1 MKIKNILFAVALGGM
16 TLAMAG
22 CGSKKA
28 ATEGTSSTV
37 DKHNGGNVQALA
49 FVQKVANQKVSTK
62 NIVGKMSLNV
72 HMGSKNITV
81 PGSLH
86 MRYGEV
92 IRIQAFIPLLGS
104 EVGRIEFTP
113 DYVLVIDR
121 LHKEYIKEDY
131 NKVDFL
137 KNNGLNF
144 YSLQALFW
152 NQLFVPGTKS
162 ISEANLMDFGVTE
175 TGNSKNITLKK
186 GNLNIVWNADNAN
199 GRISTAK
206 ATYSSLTQ
214 GKSSLNWTYSNFK
227 AVAGKMFPAY
237 QKFTFATTAIKNQ
250 SNISLTIDM
259 DGVKT
264 DSKWEA
270 KSEISK
276 RYKKIEATDV
286 FGKLFGAQLK

>member
-37 DKHNGGNVQALA
+37 EKHNGGNVQALA
-49 FVQKVANQKVSTK
+49 FVQKVANQKVSTQ

-72 HMGSKNITV
+72 QMGSKNITV

-121 LHKEYIKEDY
+121 MHKEYIKEDY

-152 NQLFVPGTKS
+152 NQLFMPGTKS
-162 ISEANLMDFGVTE
+162 ISEANLLDFGVTE
-175 TGNSKNITLKK
+175 AGNSKNITLKK

-286 FGKLFGAQLK
+286 FGKLFGAQ

>member
-37 DKHNGGNVQALA
+37 VKHNGGNVQALA
-49 FVQKVANQKVSTK
+49 FVQKVANQKVSTQ

-113 DYVLVIDR
+113 DYVLVIDCM
-121 LHKEYIKEDY
+121 HKEYIKEDY

-286 FGKLFGAQLK
+286 FGKLFGAQ

>member
-16 TLAMAG
+16 TMAMAG

-49 FVQKVANQKVSTK
+49 FVQKVANQKVSTQ

-72 HMGSKNITV
+72 QMGSKNITV

-121 LHKEYIKEDY
+121 MHKEYIKEDY

-152 NQLFVPGTKS
+152 NQLFMPGTAS
-162 ISEANLMDFGVTE
+162 INDANLLDFGVTE
-175 TGNSKNITLKK
+175 AGNSKNITLKK

-237 QKFTFATTAIKNQ
+237 QKFTFTTTAIKNQ

-276 RYKKIEATDV
+276 KYKKIEATDV
-286 FGKLFGAQLK
+286 FGKLFGAQ

>member
-37 DKHNGGNVQALA
+37 DKHTGGNVQALA
-49 FVQKVANQKVSTK
+49 FVQKVANQKVSTQ

-72 HMGSKNITV
+72 QMGSKDITV

-121 LHKEYIKEDY
+121 MHKEYIKEDY

-175 TGNSKNITLKK
+175 AGNSKNITLKK
-186 GNLNIVWNADNAN
+186 GNLNFVWNADNTN
-199 GRISTAK
+199 GRISKAQ
-206 ATYSSLTQ
+206 ATYSNISQ
-214 GKSSLNWTYSNFK
+214 GKSSLNCTYSNFK

-276 RYKKIEATDV
+276 KYKKIEATDV
-286 FGKLFGAQLK
+286 FGKLFGAQ

>member
-49 FVQKVANQKVSTK
+49 FVQKVANQKVSTQ

-72 HMGSKNITV
+72 QMGSKDITV

-121 LHKEYIKEDY
+121 MHKEYIKEDY

-152 NQLFVPGTKS
+152 NQLFMPGTTS
-162 ISEANLMDFGVTE
+162 ISDANLLDFGVTE
-175 TGNSKNITLKK
+175 AGNSKNITLKK
-186 GNLNIVWNADNAN
+186 GNLNIVWNADNTN
-199 GRISTAK
+199 GRISAAK

-227 AVAGKMFPAY
+227 AVVGKMFPAY

-286 FGKLFGAQLK
+286 FGKLFGAQ

>member
-49 FVQKVANQKVSTK
+49 FVQKVANQKVSTQ

-113 DYVLVIDR
+113 NYVLVIDR
-121 LHKEYIKEDY
+121 MHKEYIKEDY

-162 ISEANLMDFGVTE
+162 ISEASLMDFGVTE

>member
-49 FVQKVANQKVSTK
+49 FVQKVANQKVSTQ

-72 HMGSKNITV
+72 QMGSKNITV

-121 LHKEYIKEDY
+121 MHKEYIKEDY

-152 NQLFVPGTKS
+152 NQLFMPGTTS
-162 ISEANLMDFGVTE
+162 ISDANLLDFGVTE
-175 TGNSKNITLKK
+175 AGNSKNITLKK

-250 SNISLTIDM
+250 SNISMTIDM

-286 FGKLFGAQLK
+286 FGKLFGAQ

>member
-49 FVQKVANQKVSTK
+49 FVQKVANQKVSTQ

-152 NQLFVPGTKS
+152 NQLFMPGTTS
-162 ISEANLMDFGVTE
+162 ISDANLLDFGVTE
-175 TGNSKNITLKK
+175 AGNSKNITLKN

>member
-49 FVQKVANQKVSTK
+49 FVQKVANQKVSTQ

-72 HMGSKNITV
+72 QMGSKNITV

-121 LHKEYIKEDY
+121 MHKEYIKEDY

-137 KNNGLNF
+137 KSNGLNF

-152 NQLFVPGTKS
+152 NQLFMPGTTS
-162 ISEANLMDFGVTE
+162 ISNANLLDFGVTE

-286 FGKLFGAQLK
+286 FGKLFGAQ

>member
-49 FVQKVANQKVSTK
+49 FVQKVANQKVSTQ

-72 HMGSKNITV
+72 QMGSKDITV

-121 LHKEYIKEDY
+121 MHKEYIKEDY

-175 TGNSKNITLKK
+175 AGNSKNITLKK
-186 GNLNIVWNADNAN
+186 GNLNFVWNADNTN
-199 GRISTAK
+199 GRISK
-206 ATYSSLTQ
+206 VQATYSSISQ

-270 KSEISK
+270 KSEISNK
-276 RYKKIEATDV
+276 YKKIEATDV
-286 FGKLFGAQLK
+286 FGKLFGAN

>member
-1 MKIKNILFAVALGGM
+1 MKIRNILFAVALGGM

-49 FVQKVANQKVSTK
+49 FVQKVANQKVSTQ

-72 HMGSKNITV
+72 QMGSKDITV

-121 LHKEYIKEDY
+121 MHKEYIKEDY

-152 NQLFVPGTKS
+152 NQLFMPGTTS
-162 ISEANLMDFGVTE
+162 ISDANLLDFGVTE
-175 TGNSKNITLKK
+175 AGNSKNITLKK

-276 RYKKIEATDV
+276 KYKKIEATDV
-286 FGKLFGAQLK
+286 FGKLFGAQ

>member
-49 FVQKVANQKVSTK
+49 FVQKVANQKVSTQ

-72 HMGSKNITV
+72 QMGSKNITV

-121 LHKEYIKEDY
+121 MHKEYIKEDY

-152 NQLFVPGTKS
+152 NQLFMPGTTS
-162 ISEANLMDFGVTE
+162 ISDANLLDFGVTE

-286 FGKLFGAQLK
+286 FGKLFGAQ

>member
-1 MKIKNILFAVALGGM
+1 MKIKNILFAVGLGGM

-37 DKHNGGNVQALA
+37 DKHKGGNVQALA

-72 HMGSKNITV
+72 QMGSKDITV

-121 LHKEYIKEDY
+121 MHKEYIKEDY

-152 NQLFVPGTKS
+152 NQLFMPGTTS
-162 ISEANLMDFGVTE
+162 ISDANLLDFGVTE
-175 TGNSKNITLKK
+175 AGNSKNITLKK

-276 RYKKIEATDV
+276 KYKKIEATDV
-286 FGKLFGAQLK
+286 FGKLFGAQ

>member
-16 TLAMAG
+16 TLAIAG

-49 FVQKVANQKVSTK
+49 FVQKVANQKVSTQ

-72 HMGSKNITV
+72 QMGSKNITV

-121 LHKEYIKEDY
+121 MHKEYIKEDY

-152 NQLFVPGTKS
+152 NQLFMPGTKS
-162 ISEANLMDFGVTE
+162 ISEANLLDFGVTE
-175 TGNSKNITLKK
+175 AGNSKNITLKK

-286 FGKLFGAQLK
+286 FGKLFGAQ

>member
-28 ATEGTSSTV
+28 ATEGTSSSV

-49 FVQKVANQKVSTK
+49 FVQKVANQKVSTQ

-72 HMGSKNITV
+72 QMGSKNITV

-113 DYVLVIDR
+113 DYVLVIDSM
-121 LHKEYIKEDY
+121 HKEYIKEDY

-152 NQLFVPGTKS
+152 NQLFMPGTTS
-162 ISEANLMDFGVTE
+162 ISDANLLDFGVTE
-175 TGNSKNITLKK
+175 AGNSKNITLKK

-199 GRISTAK
+199 GRISAAK

-286 FGKLFGAQLK
+286 FGKLFGAQ

>member
-72 HMGSKNITV
+72 KMGSKNITV

-121 LHKEYIKEDY
+121 MHKEYIKEDY

-152 NQLFVPGTKS
+152 NQLFMPGTKS
-162 ISEANLMDFGVTE
+162 ISDANLLDFGVTE
-175 TGNSKNITLKK
+175 VGNSKNITLKK

-286 FGKLFGAQLK
+286 FGKLFGAQ

>member
-49 FVQKVANQKVSTK
+49 FVQKVANQKVSTQ

-72 HMGSKNITV
+72 QMGSKNITV

-121 LHKEYIKEDY
+121 MHKEYIKEDY

-152 NQLFVPGTKS
+152 NQLFMPGTTS
-162 ISEANLMDFGVTE
+162 ISDANLLDFGVTE
-175 TGNSKNITLKK
+175 AGNSKNITLKK

-276 RYKKIEATDV
+276 KYKKIEATDV
-286 FGKLFGAQLK
+286 FGKLFGAQ

>member
-72 HMGSKNITV
+72 KMGSKNITV

-121 LHKEYIKEDY
+121 MHKEYIKEDY

-152 NQLFVPGTKS
+152 NQLFMPGTTS
-162 ISEANLMDFGVTE
+162 ISDANLLDFGVTDA
-175 TGNSKNITLKK
+175 GNSKNITLKK
-186 GNLNIVWNADNAN
+186 GKLNIVWNADNAN

>member
-22 CGSKKA
+22 CGSKRA

-49 FVQKVANQKVSTK
+49 FVQKVANQKVSTQ

-72 HMGSKNITV
+72 QMGSKNITV

-92 IRIQAFIPLLGS
+92 IRMQAFIPLLGS

-121 LHKEYIKEDY
+121 MHKEYIKEDY

-137 KNNGLNF
+137 KSNGLNF

-152 NQLFVPGTKS
+152 NQLFMPGTTS
-162 ISEANLMDFGVTE
+162 ISDANLLDFGVTE
-175 TGNSKNITLKK
+175 AGNSKNITLKK
-186 GNLNIVWNADNAN
+186 GNLNIVWNADNTN

-227 AVAGKMFPAY
+227 AVAGKTFPAY

-276 RYKKIEATDV
+276 KYKKIEATDV
-286 FGKLFGAQLK
+286 FGKLFGAQ

>member
-1 MKIKNILFAVALGGM
+1 MKIKNILFAVALGGI

-49 FVQKVANQKVSTK
+49 FVQKVANQKVSTQ

-72 HMGSKNITV
+72 KMGSKNIMV

-121 LHKEYIKEDY
+121 MHKEYIKEDY

-175 TGNSKNITLKK
+175 AGNSKNITLKK

-286 FGKLFGAQLK
+286 FGKLFGAQ

>member
-1 MKIKNILFAVALGGM
+1 MKIRNILFAVALGGM

-28 ATEGTSSTV
+28 ATEGTSSSV

-49 FVQKVANQKVSTK
+49 FVQKVANQKVSTQ

-72 HMGSKNITV
+72 QMGSKNITV

-121 LHKEYIKEDY
+121 MHKEYIKEDY

-175 TGNSKNITLKK
+175 AGNSKNITLKK

-227 AVAGKMFPAY
+227 AIAGKMFPAY

-286 FGKLFGAQLK
+286 FGKLFGAQ

>member
-49 FVQKVANQKVSTK
+49 FVQKVANQKVSTQ

-72 HMGSKNITV
+72 QMGSKNITV

-121 LHKEYIKEDY
+121 MHKEYIKEDY

-152 NQLFVPGTKS
+152 NQLFMPGTTS
-162 ISEANLMDFGVTE
+162 ISDANLLDFGVTE
-175 TGNSKNITLKK
+175 AGNSKHITLKK

-286 FGKLFGAQLK
+286 FGKLFGAQ

>member
-49 FVQKVANQKVSTK
+49 FIQKVANQKVSTK

-72 HMGSKNITV
+72 KMGSKNITV

-121 LHKEYIKEDY
+121 MHKEYIKEDY

-152 NQLFVPGTKS
+152 NQLFMPGTKS
-162 ISEANLMDFGVTE
+162 ISDANLLDFGVTE
-175 TGNSKNITLKK
+175 AGNSKNITLKK

-237 QKFTFATTAIKNQ
+237 QNFTFATTSIKNQ

>member
-28 ATEGTSSTV
+28 ATEGTSSSV

-49 FVQKVANQKVSTK
+49 FVQKVANQKVSTQ

-72 HMGSKNITV
+72 QMGSKNITV

-121 LHKEYIKEDY
+121 MHKEYIKEDY

-152 NQLFVPGTKS
+152 NQLFIPGKTS
-162 ISEANLMDFGVTE
+162 ISDANLLDFGVTE
-175 TGNSKNITLKK
+175 AGNSKNITLKK

-199 GRISTAK
+199 GRISAAK

-286 FGKLFGAQLK
+286 FGKLFGAQ

>member
-49 FVQKVANQKVSTK
+49 FVQKVANQKVSTQ

-286 FGKLFGAQLK
+286 FGKLFGAQ

>member
-1 MKIKNILFAVALGGM
+1 MKIKNILFAVALGGI

-49 FVQKVANQKVSTK
+49 FVQKVANQKVSTQ

-72 HMGSKNITV
+72 QMGSKNITV

-121 LHKEYIKEDY
+121 MHKEYIKEDY

-162 ISEANLMDFGVTE
+162 ITEANLMDFGVTE
-175 TGNSKNITLKK
+175 AGNSKNITLKK

-286 FGKLFGAQLK
+286 FGKLFGAQ

>member
-49 FVQKVANQKVSTK
+49 FVQKVAYQKVSTQ

-72 HMGSKNITV
+72 QMGSKNITV

-121 LHKEYIKEDY
+121 MHKEYIKEDY

-152 NQLFVPGTKS
+152 NQLFMPGTTS
-162 ISEANLMDFGVTE
+162 ISDANLLDFGVTE
-175 TGNSKNITLKK
+175 AGNSKNITLKK

-250 SNISLTIDM
+250 SNISMTIDM

-286 FGKLFGAQLK
+286 FGKLFGAQ

>member
-1 MKIKNILFAVALGGM
+1 MKIKSILFAVAMGCM

-28 ATEGTSSTV
+28 ATEGSSSTIN
-37 DKHNGGNVQALA
+37 KHNGGNVKALA
-49 FVQKVANQKVSTK
+49 FVQKVANQKVNTQ

-72 HMGSKNITV
+72 QMGSKNISV

-121 LHKEYIKEDY
+121 MHKEYIKEDY

-152 NQLFVPGTKS
+152 NQLFMPGTAS
-162 ISEANLMDFGVTE
+162 IKDANLMEFGVTE
-175 TGNSKNITLKK
+175 AGNSKDITLKK
-186 GNLNIVWNADNAN
+186 GNLNLVWNAGNAN
-199 GRISTAK
+199 ARISKAQ

-214 GKSSLNWTYSNFK
+214 GKSTLNWTYSNFK
-227 AVAGKMFPAY
+227 AVAGNMFPAY

-250 SNISLTIDM
+250 REISLTIDM

-270 KSEISK
+270 QSEISK
-276 RYKKIEATDV
+276 KYRKIEATDIL
-286 FGKLFGAQLK
+286 GKLFGAQ

>member
-28 ATEGTSSTV
+28 ATEGTSSSV

-49 FVQKVANQKVSTK
+49 FVQKVANQKVSTQ

-72 HMGSKNITV
+72 QMGSKNITV

-104 EVGRIEFTP
+104 EVGRIDFTP

-121 LHKEYIKEDY
+121 MHKEYIKEDY

-137 KNNGLNF
+137 KSNGLNF

-152 NQLFVPGTKS
+152 NQLFMPGTTS
-162 ISEANLMDFGVTE
+162 ISNANLLDFGVTE

-286 FGKLFGAQLK
+286 FGKLFGAQ

>member
-49 FVQKVANQKVSTK
+49 FVQKVANQKVSTQ

-72 HMGSKNITV
+72 QMGSKNITV

-121 LHKEYIKEDY
+121 MHKEYIKEDY

-152 NQLFVPGTKS
+152 NKLFMPGTTS
-162 ISEANLMDFGVTE
+162 ISDANLLDFGVTE
-175 TGNSKNITLKK
+175 AGNSKNITLKK

-286 FGKLFGAQLK
+286 FGKLFGAQ

>member
-28 ATEGTSSTV
+28 ATEGTSSSV

-49 FVQKVANQKVSTK
+49 FVQKVANQKVSTQ

-72 HMGSKNITV
+72 QMGSKNITV

-121 LHKEYIKEDY
+121 MHKEYIKEDY

-152 NQLFVPGTKS
+152 NQLFMPGTTS
-162 ISEANLMDFGVTE
+162 ISDANLLDFGVTE
-175 TGNSKNITLKK
+175 AGNSKNITLKK

-199 GRISTAK
+199 GRISAAK
-206 ATYSSLTQ
+206 ATYSSLTH

-227 AVAGKMFPAY
+227 AVADKMFPAY

-286 FGKLFGAQLK
+286 FGKLFGAQ

>member
-49 FVQKVANQKVSTK
+49 FVQKVANQKVSTQ

-227 AVAGKMFPAY
+227 AAAGKMFPAY

>member
-49 FVQKVANQKVSTK
+49 FVQKVANQKVSTQ

-72 HMGSKNITV
+72 QMGSKNITV

-121 LHKEYIKEDY
+121 MHKEYIKEDY

-152 NQLFVPGTKS
+152 NQLFMPGTTS
-162 ISEANLMDFGVTE
+162 ISDANLLDFGVTE
-175 TGNSKNITLKK
+175 AGYSKNITLKK

-199 GRISTAK
+199 GRISAAK

-286 FGKLFGAQLK
+286 FGKLFGAQ

>member
-49 FVQKVANQKVSTK
+49 FVQKVANQKVSTQ

-86 MRYGEV
+86 MKYGEV

-121 LHKEYIKEDY
+121 MHKEYIKEDY

>member
-49 FVQKVANQKVSTK
+49 FVQKVANQKVSTQ

-72 HMGSKNITV
+72 QMGSKNITV

-121 LHKEYIKEDY
+121 MHKEYIKEDY

-152 NQLFVPGTKS
+152 NQLFMPGTTS
-162 ISEANLMDFGVTE
+162 ISNANLLDFGVTE

-199 GRISTAK
+199 GRISAAK

-286 FGKLFGAQLK
+286 FGKLFGAQ

>member
-28 ATEGTSSTV
+28 ATEGTSSSV

-49 FVQKVANQKVSTK
+49 FVQKVANQKVSTQ

-72 HMGSKNITV
+72 QMGSKNITV

-121 LHKEYIKEDY
+121 MHKEYIKEDY

-152 NQLFVPGTKS
+152 NQLFMPGTTS
-162 ISEANLMDFGVTE
+162 ISDANLLDFGVTE
-175 TGNSKNITLKK
+175 AGNSKNITLKK

-199 GRISTAK
+199 GRISAAK

-214 GKSSLNWTYSNFK
+214 GKSSLKWTYSNFK

-286 FGKLFGAQLK
+286 FGKLFGAQ

>member
-72 HMGSKNITV
+72 KMGSKNITV

-152 NQLFVPGTKS
+152 NQLFMPGTAS
-162 ISEANLMDFGVTE
+162 ISDANLLDFGVTE
-175 TGNSKNITLKK
+175 AGNSKNITLKK

-286 FGKLFGAQLK
+286 FGKLFGAQ

>member
-49 FVQKVANQKVSTK
+49 FVQKVANQKVSTQ

-72 HMGSKNITV
+72 QMGSKNITV

-104 EVGRIEFTP
+104 EVGRIDFTP

-121 LHKEYIKEDY
+121 MHKEYIKEDY

-152 NQLFVPGTKS
+152 NQLFMPGTTS
-162 ISEANLMDFGVTE
+162 ISDANLLDFGVTE
-175 TGNSKNITLKK
+175 AGNSKNITLKK

-214 GKSSLNWTYSNFK
+214 GKSSLNWTYFNFK

-286 FGKLFGAQLK
+286 FGKLFGAQ

>member
-49 FVQKVANQKVSTK
+49 FVQKVANQKVSTQ

-72 HMGSKNITV
+72 QMGSKDITV

-92 IRIQAFIPLLGS
+92 IRIQAFIQLLGS

-121 LHKEYIKEDY
+121 MHKEYIKEDY

-162 ISEANLMDFGVTE
+162 ISEANLMDFGVAE
-175 TGNSKNITLKK
+175 AGNSKNITLKK
-186 GNLNIVWNADNAN
+186 GNLNFVWNADNTN
-199 GRISTAK
+199 GRISKAQ
-206 ATYSSLTQ
+206 ATYSSISQ

-237 QKFTFATTAIKNQ
+237 QKFIFATTAIKNQ

-270 KSEISK
+270 KSEISNK
-276 RYKKIEATDV
+276 YKKIEATDV
-286 FGKLFGAQLK
+286 FGKLFGAN

>member
-28 ATEGTSSTV
+28 ATEGTSSSV
-37 DKHNGGNVQALA
+37 DNHNGGNVQALA
-49 FVQKVANQKVSTK
+49 FVQKVANQKVSTQ

-72 HMGSKNITV
+72 QMGSKNITV

-121 LHKEYIKEDY
+121 MHKEYIKEDY

-152 NQLFVPGTKS
+152 NQLFMPGTTS
-162 ISEANLMDFGVTE
+162 ISDANLLDFGVTE
-175 TGNSKNITLKK
+175 AGNSKNITLKK
-186 GNLNIVWNADNAN
+186 GDLNIVWNADNAN
-199 GRISTAK
+199 GRISAAK
-206 ATYSSLTQ
+206 ATYSNLTQ

-286 FGKLFGAQLK
+286 FGKLFGAQ